1 MIKSRIIDNDM
12 GKVMKVPL
20 TGRGTIHGLTFQVD
34 GHSLPELDISLL
46 EMINGDG
53 GLERFKA
60 HAMAHL
66 EDPQLVQKFTD
77 SYKSWI
83 EPILKSGKTRY

>member
-12 GKVMKVPL
+12 GHVAKVPL
-20 TGRGTIHGLTFQVD
+20 TGRGTIHGITVTID
-34 GHSLPELDISLL
+34 GQDLPELDISLL
-46 EMINGDG
+46 EMIALDG

-66 EDPQLVQKFTD
+66 EDPKLVQKFTD